1 MSIKAVR
8 KSRVKAARHSP
19 YPRPFIP
26 TPLSPSERE
35 FEGMRG
41 YDTCSMDEKVVLCAN
56 PMDLTREETPEIT
69 RETPEITRE
78 ETPEMPLMEV
88 AMAMK
93 IAAKKEKEVQL
104 HSEQHQ
110 EEIHELHTSPKNEV
124 TLPDNRVSPEY
135 DDDDGLSIRE
145 MSLDHEEVNVVQ
157 ISTHEE
163 TPPREEPQP
172 KGTLPLNPVTLGTDP
187 HAPEPLKY
195 GDIVVVDYLEKKKVH
210 KWPAIV
216 PPHIC
221 ITF

>member
-1 MSIKAVR
+1 
-8 KSRVKAARHSP
+8 
-19 YPRPFIP
+19 
-26 TPLSPSERE
+26 
-35 FEGMRG
+35 
-41 YDTCSMDEKVVLCAN
+41 
-56 PMDLTREETPEIT
+56 
-69 RETPEITRE
+69 
-78 ETPEMPLMEV
+78 MPLKEV

-93 IAAKKEKEVQL
+93 LAAKKEKEVQL
-104 HSEQHQ
+104 QYEQHQ
-110 EEIHELHTSPKNEV
+110 EEMHALQMSPKNEV

-135 DDDDGLSIRE
+135 DDDGLSDRE

-172 KGTLPLNPVTLGTDP
+172 KGTLPLNPVIQETDP

-216 PPHIC
+216 APHLYYILTYTGC
-221 ITF
+221 STGPYDG